1 MNHPNSISNC
11 VICLETSAGLRGKA
25 RWMSSCC
32 REVQHCT
39 GTCFETN
46 HNRLFF
52 PHRRAQSGG
61 ERSLCWRA
69 QESWFLSPR
78 QCTTL
83 SASHANKSLRKLLA
97 IYTCHLTG
105 MQGENAM
112 RSHWKPPDFILLCFF
127 SYSSKN
133 IQHEKVA
140 DEEKVIKGYL
150 YGERLQ
156 VTKLQALQQSVSM
169 VWCAHKPMKISRLDL
184 IKNKTFALLTPI
196 QSDKVQR
203 KTQI

>member
-1 MNHPNSISNC
+1 MNHPNGISNC

-32 REVQHCT
+32 RGVQHCT

-69 QESWFLSPR
+69 QESRFLSPR

-105 MQGENAM
+105 MRE
-112 RSHWKPPDFILLCFF
+112 
-127 SYSSKN
+127 
-133 IQHEKVA
+133 
-140 DEEKVIKGYL
+140 
-150 YGERLQ
+150 
-156 VTKLQALQQSVSM
+156 
-169 VWCAHKPMKISRLDL
+169 
-184 IKNKTFALLTPI
+184 
-196 QSDKVQR
+196 
-203 KTQI
+203 KTQWDHTKNHLTLYFSLLFFFFLTVVKIYSMKTSWWGESY

>member
-1 MNHPNSISNC
+1 MNHPNGISNC

-97 IYTCHLTG
+97 IYTCHLAG
-105 MQGENAM
+105 MQEEMQWDQTKTTWLYITLFFFLTVVRIYSMKTSWWGE
-112 RSHWKPPDFILLCFF
+112 
-127 SYSSKN
+127 SY
-133 IQHEKVA
+133 
-140 DEEKVIKGYL
+140 
-150 YGERLQ
+150 
-156 VTKLQALQQSVSM
+156 
-169 VWCAHKPMKISRLDL
+169 
-184 IKNKTFALLTPI
+184 
-196 QSDKVQR
+196 
-203 KTQI
+203 

>member
-1 MNHPNSISNC
+1 MNHPDGISNC

-46 HNRLFF
+46 HNRLLFF
-52 PHRRAQSGG
+52 FFLLLLSTQESAEQERG

-105 MQGENAM
+105 MQE
-112 RSHWKPPDFILLCFF
+112 RSHRHHLTLYYSSFFFILSVVKIHSVETSWWGQ
-127 SYSSKN
+127 SY
-133 IQHEKVA
+133 
-140 DEEKVIKGYL
+140 
-150 YGERLQ
+150 
-156 VTKLQALQQSVSM
+156 
-169 VWCAHKPMKISRLDL
+169 
-184 IKNKTFALLTPI
+184 
-196 QSDKVQR
+196 
-203 KTQI
+203 